1 VFLSVSEAEIAAH
14 AAKHG
19 SHTGEALAINATEP
33 DDFDLKGPKRGPNA
47 AHHYAK
53 ARELLEGKPSKESC
67 TMAMTPSRSRHVV
80 SV

>member
-1 VFLSVSEAEIAAH
+1 MFLSVSEAEIAAH

-33 DDFDLKGPKRGPNA
+33 DDFDLKGRKRRPNA

-53 ARELLEGKPSKESC
+53 ARELLEASPAKK
-67 TMAMTPSRSRHVV
+67 AARWR
-80 SV
+80 